1 MDDKTIVRKGRIKF
15 LQAALALLGVFAAEI
30 VSAVVVA
37 LLDISFESLH
47 ADIIIEFMGSAA
59 CVLAVIALGGRKL
72 CSISRDDIV
81 YTFRFGWWCI
91 AISAGLMLL
100 ETAWYI
106 VDGTA
111 ITSDW
116 LPRLIEI
123 TLVCLGIG
131 IFEEFMFRGIVLN
144 GLLAIMGSTHKGVVR
159 AVLITSLLFGCAHI
173 DFAADFVDLPSAT
186 QALLKIVQ
194 TGMYSF
200 LLCVIA
206 LRTKRLAGVSLFHG
220 FDDYLLLVPGIAFY
234 GESLETEYVSQG
246 EDAAFSIAYYLFVIA
261 LYVPFC
267 VKSARELRRGQDV
280 TRGAFMEDVE
290 AMASAG
296 LSAPVAPGV
305 PVTTAVG
312 MPAEAVS
319 GVPAPVTASMPATPL
334 SGPVPVVPEPMPPA
348 PMQAGEATTEVQ
360 PVGYAPAQEALP
372 QEALPQPATL
382 PTSGGS
388 TPSIPRQSQVPGR
401 PSGLPPVPKGL

>member
-186 QALLKIVQ
+186 QALLKIAQ

-267 VKSARELRRGQDV
+267 VKAARELRRGQDV

-296 LSAPVAPGV
+296 LMAPAATDVPAPPIST
-305 PVTTAVG
+305 PV
-312 MPAEAVS
+312 PAEAELS
-319 GVPAPVTASMPATPL
+319 PSVPVPE
-334 SGPVPVVPEPMPPA
+334 PVVPEPMPPA
-348 PMQAGEATTEVQ
+348 PMRAGET
-360 PVGYAPAQEALP
+360 PVVTGPAASAPAQEV
-372 QEALPQPATL
+372 LPQPFTP
-382 PTSGGS
+382 PTTGGS
-388 TPSIPRQSQVPGR
+388 TPSFPQPVQAPGR